1 MRRRTAEEIDVN
13 RNHTKGFTLVEAL
26 VALLVL
32 SIGLLG
38 VAALQLT
45 ALQNN
50 NNALFRSQATYLAY
64 DITDRIRANRSTAL
78 TGGGYV
84 VAYGAAP
91 SGTTVER
98 NDIRAWKTMLGATL
112 PAGDGSIAI
121 DAATGEA
128 VIRIRWDDS
137 KGVEPALVFVTRTR
151 I

>member
-1 MRRRTAEEIDVN
+1 MNRRNIE
-13 RNHTKGFTLVEAL
+13 GFTLVEAL

-64 DITDRIRANRSTAL
+64 DIADRMRANRAAAL
-78 TGGGYV
+78 ADAYQISVGAGV
-84 VAYGAAP
+84 NPACASVAAC
-91 SGTTVER
+91 
-98 NDIRAWKTMLGATL
+98 DINAWQLMLGATL
-112 PAGDGSIAI
+112 PAGQGAI
-121 DAATGEA
+121 DTDVATGEA
-128 VIRIRWDDS
+128 TISIQWDDS
-137 KGVEPALVFVTRTR
+137 KGTQDPLVFVTRTR

>member
-1 MRRRTAEEIDVN
+1 MNRRNIE
-13 RNHTKGFTLVEAL
+13 GFTLIEAL

-64 DITDRIRANRSTAL
+64 DIADRIRANRSAAL
-78 TGGGYV
+78 AGGYV
-84 VAYGAAP
+84 VSYGAAP
-91 SGTTVER
+91 TGTTVER

-121 DAATGEA
+121 NAATGA
-128 VIRIRWDDS
+128 ATISIRWDDS
-137 KGVEPALVFVTRTR
+137 KGVEAPLVFVTRTR

>member
-1 MRRRTAEEIDVN
+1 MN
-13 RNHTKGFTLVEAL
+13 RHHVKGFTLVEAL

-64 DITDRIRANRSTAL
+64 DIADRIRANRGAAL
-78 TGGGYV
+78 AGGYV
-84 VAYGAAP
+84 VGYGAAP
-91 SGTTVER
+91 AGATVER
-98 NDIRAWKTMLGATL
+98 TDIQAWKTMLAATL
-112 PAGDGSIAI
+112 PAGDGSIDI
-121 DAATGEA
+121 NAATGAA

-137 KGVEPALVFVTRTR
+137 KGEDPALVFVTRTR

>member
-1 MRRRTAEEIDVN
+1 MN
-13 RNHTKGFTLVEAL
+13 RHAIKGFTLIEAL

-64 DITDRIRANRSTAL
+64 DIADRIRANRSAAL
-78 TGGGYV
+78 AGGYV
-84 VAYGAAP
+84 VSYGAAP

-112 PAGDGSIAI
+112 PAGDGSVAI
-121 DAATGEA
+121 NAATGEA

-137 KGVEPALVFVTRTR
+137 KGLDPALVFVTRTR

>member
-1 MRRRTAEEIDVN
+1 MN
-13 RNHTKGFTLVEAL
+13 RHHVKGFTLVEAL

-64 DITDRIRANRSTAL
+64 DIADRIRANRGSAL
-78 TGGGYV
+78 AGGYV
-84 VAYGAAP
+84 VGYGTAP
-91 SGTTVER
+91 TGSTVER

-121 DAATGEA
+121 NAATGEA

-137 KGVEPALVFVTRTR
+137 KGVDPALVFVTRTR